1 MKKIITSIMT
11 IFIFGITGYS
21 QINDDPS
28 KSTKIEVVESEIGTI
43 ETFIDLTQVVDDK
56 VPVIIKPDGF
66 KKDTVIYRMPKVI
79 PGTYTISDFGNFIE
93 EFKAFNRE
101 GEELEVNHTD
111 ENSWVITN
119 ATELDKITYLVN
131 DTFDVENSEEIAT
144 PFSPSGTNISEDN
157 FVLNFPGFIGYFET
171 FEHNQYKVDIT
182 ALSSF
187 NNSSALQQVGEEFC
201 KDSLKV
207 IRNYYAPR
215 YFDVQDNPMMYGDFD
230 VEEFQVGDIKVV
242 LSVYSP
248 NKVYTAEDLKGI
260 VYEMMDAQKNYLGD
274 INTTTRY
281 DIFLYLSKMDETS
294 PSGFGALEHHTST
307 VVVMPENMPLEALK
321 SEMMNIVSHE
331 FFHIVTPLSIH
342 SEDVHYF
349 NYYEPTFSKHLWMY
363 EGVTEYFATLFQIDQ
378 GLVTEEE
385 FFTKIMGKIQTA
397 SGLDDTMSFTEMSE
411 NVLVSPYADNYFNV
425 YQKGALIGMCID
437 IIMREE
443 SDGQRGILSLMKELS
458 LKFGKNQPFEDDL
471 LFDEIVKMTYPSIG
485 EFFETHVI
493 GTTPIDYSIYFD
505 KVGLEIMES
514 MVETNYIQNNGVLI
528 LSPSAYGTINFNDL
542 VGDNSFWKEQG
553 ALSGDVIFEINGTE
567 VTMQNAQQVF
577 TEVYLWVPGSEVE
590 VKLKRDEEEIIIN
603 TTLTQSYTK
612 GSGLKIKEVVSEKQ
626 NVLRNAWLKG

>member
-1 MKKIITSIMT
+1 MKKIITSIIT
-11 IFIFGITGYS
+11 IILIGINGFS

-28 KSTKIEVVESEIGTI
+28 KSTKIEAVESEIGTI
-43 ETFIDLTQVVDDK
+43 ETSIDLTQVIDDK
-56 VPVIIKPDGF
+56 VPVVINPDAF

-79 PGTYTISDFGNFIE
+79 PGTYAISDFGNFIE
-93 EFKAFNRE
+93 DFKAYNYK
-101 GEELEVNHTD
+101 GEEMEFSKTD
-111 ENSWVITN
+111 ENSWTITN

-131 DTFDVENSEEIAT
+131 DTFDVENTEGIET

-171 FEHNQYKVDIT
+171 FEHNQYKVNIT

-187 NNSSALQQVGEEFC
+187 KKSSALQQIGEEFS

-207 IRNYYAPR
+207 THNYYAPR

-248 NKVYTAEDLKGI
+248 NKVQTAKALKETI
-260 VYEMMDAQKNYLGD
+260 YEMMAAQKTYLGD
-274 INTTTRY
+274 INSTSRY
-281 DIFLYLSKMDETS
+281 DIFLYLSEMDENS

-307 VVVMPENMPLEALK
+307 VVVMPESMPLEALE
-321 SEMMNIVSHE
+321 SGMIDIVSHE

-378 GLVTEEE
+378 DLVTEEE
-385 FFTKIMGKIQTA
+385 FFIKIMDKIQMA
-397 SGLDDTMSFTEMSE
+397 SVLDDTMSFTEMSE
-411 NVLVSPYADNYFNV
+411 NVLVSPYSDNYYNV
-425 YQKGALIGMCID
+425 YQKGALIGMCLD
-437 IIMREE
+437 IILREE

-458 LKFGKNQPFEDDL
+458 LKFGKNLPFEDDL

-493 GTTPIDYSIYFD
+493 GTTPIDYNVYFD
-505 KVGLEIMES
+505 KVGLEISEGL
-514 MVETNYIQNNGVLI
+514 VETNYIQNNGVLI
-528 LSPSAYGTINFNDL
+528 FEPNRFGTINFTEL
-542 VGDNSFWKEQG
+542 VEDNSFWKKQG
-553 ALSGDVIFEINGTE
+553 VLPGDVVSEINGT
-567 VTMQNAQQVF
+567 VLTMQNAEQVF
-577 TEVYLWVPGSEVE
+577 TEAYMWVPGPEVE
-590 VKLKRDEEEIIIN
+590 VKLLRGEEEINIK

-612 GSGLKIKEVVSEKQ
+612 GKGLKASEKASEEQ
-626 NVLRNAWLKG
+626 KVLKNVWLKG